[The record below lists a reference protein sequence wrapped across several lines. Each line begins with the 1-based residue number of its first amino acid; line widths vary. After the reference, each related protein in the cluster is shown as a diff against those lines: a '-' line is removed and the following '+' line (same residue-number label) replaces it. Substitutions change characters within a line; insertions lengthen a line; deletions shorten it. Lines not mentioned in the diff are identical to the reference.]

1 LQGEEDD
8 SKKRPL
14 STIINK
20 ERLEIL
26 SRQTRTLA
34 QLKTIDKRATTGE
47 AGVRVELNLP
57 FQMKQK
63 KPLASR

>member
-1 LQGEEDD
+1 LQSAEDH
-8 SKKRPL
+8 SEKRSL

-34 QLKTIDKRATTGE
+34 QLKTIDKKATTGE
-47 AGVRVELNLP
+47 TGVRVELILP

-63 KPLASR
+63 KRPASR